1 MHISLTSKYGLVNN
15 LMLKEVLWKYF
26 DLIVLLE
33 EMLFLY
39 MWILSASTVTA
50 DILCK
55 VSLE

>member
-39 MWILSASTVTA
+39 MWILSANHFA
-50 DILCK
+50 Q
-55 VSLE
+55 